1 MIKRH
6 ITLLIVA
13 LLVLTAK
20 AQVSVEQK
28 IDSFAIYI
36 GQQTALRVSVTAPKG
51 HAVVFPNFTPS
62 QELVPGIEV
71 LHADEEET
79 AELDNGMQKTTK
91 SYTLTS
97 FDEKLYS
104 LPGLKVK
111 VNNKEYEAN
120 ILALKVV
127 TMDVDTLH
135 PNQFFP
141 PKDVQNNPFSWTEE
155 PWASIFYLSVL
166 MLLLAALGV
175 YLLVR
180 LKQNKPVITR
190 IRIVKKI
197 LPHQKAMTAIE
208 RIKAEKMTASEN
220 QKEYYTQL
228 TDALRQYINERF
240 GFNAMEM
247 TSAEIIEHLNA
258 NGNQEMMNELK
269 EIFQTADLVK
279 FAKYATLINEND
291 LNLVNA
297 IEFIDKTKIENQPD
311 TERIVPELTEAD
323 KRTKQT
329 RVVLKTV
336 IWAIAVCVV
345 AIMVYI
351 VYSLYDVLG

>member
-1 MIKRH
+1 
-6 ITLLIVA
+6 
-13 LLVLTAK
+13 
-20 AQVSVEQK
+20 
-28 IDSFAIYI
+28 
-36 GQQTALRVSVTAPKG
+36 
-51 HAVVFPNFTPS
+51 
-62 QELVPGIEV
+62 
-71 LHADEEET
+71 
-79 AELDNGMQKTTK
+79 
-91 SYTLTS
+91 
-97 FDEKLYS
+97 
-104 LPGLKVK
+104 
-111 VNNKEYEAN
+111 
-120 ILALKVV
+120 
-127 TMDVDTLH
+127 MDVDTLH

-141 PKDVQNNPFSWTEE
+141 PKDVQNNPFSWADE

-175 YLLVR
+175 YLFVR

-208 RIKAEKMTASEN
+208 RIKAERMTASEN

-247 TSAEIIEHLNA
+247 TSSEIIEHLNA

-329 RVVLKTV
+329 RLALKTV
-336 IWAIAVCVV
+336 IWTIGVCVV
-345 AIMVYI
+345 AIAVYI
-351 VYSLYDVLG
+351 AYSLYDVLG

>member
-1 MIKRH
+1 
-6 ITLLIVA
+6 
-13 LLVLTAK
+13 
-20 AQVSVEQK
+20 
-28 IDSFAIYI
+28 
-36 GQQTALRVSVTAPKG
+36 
-51 HAVVFPNFTPS
+51 
-62 QELVPGIEV
+62 
-71 LHADEEET
+71 
-79 AELDNGMQKTTK
+79 
-91 SYTLTS
+91 
-97 FDEKLYS
+97 
-104 LPGLKVK
+104 
-111 VNNKEYEAN
+111 
-120 ILALKVV
+120 
-127 TMDVDTLH
+127 
-135 PNQFFP
+135 
-141 PKDVQNNPFSWTEE
+141 
-155 PWASIFYLSVL
+155 
-166 MLLLAALGV
+166 
-175 YLLVR
+175 
-180 LKQNKPVITR
+180 
-190 IRIVKKI
+190 
-197 LPHQKAMTAIE
+197 MTAIE

-297 IEFIDKTKIENQPD
+297 IQFIDKTKIENQPD

-329 RVVLKTV
+329 RVALKTV
-336 IWAIAVCVV
+336 IWTIAICVA

>member
-1 MIKRH
+1 
-6 ITLLIVA
+6 
-13 LLVLTAK
+13 
-20 AQVSVEQK
+20 
-28 IDSFAIYI
+28 
-36 GQQTALRVSVTAPKG
+36 
-51 HAVVFPNFTPS
+51 
-62 QELVPGIEV
+62 
-71 LHADEEET
+71 
-79 AELDNGMQKTTK
+79 
-91 SYTLTS
+91 
-97 FDEKLYS
+97 
-104 LPGLKVK
+104 
-111 VNNKEYEAN
+111 
-120 ILALKVV
+120 
-127 TMDVDTLH
+127 
-135 PNQFFP
+135 
-141 PKDVQNNPFSWTEE
+141 
-155 PWASIFYLSVL
+155 

-175 YLLVR
+175 YLFVR

-208 RIKAEKMTASEN
+208 RIKAERMTASEN

-247 TSAEIIEHLNA
+247 TSSEIIEHLNA

-329 RVVLKTV
+329 RLALKTV
-336 IWAIAVCVV
+336 IWTIGVCVV
-345 AIMVYI
+345 AIAVYI
-351 VYSLYDVLG
+351 AYSLYDVLG

>member
-1 MIKRH
+1 M
-6 ITLLIVA
+6 
-13 LLVLTAK
+13 
-20 AQVSVEQK
+20 
-28 IDSFAIYI
+28 
-36 GQQTALRVSVTAPKG
+36 
-51 HAVVFPNFTPS
+51 
-62 QELVPGIEV
+62 
-71 LHADEEET
+71 
-79 AELDNGMQKTTK
+79 
-91 SYTLTS
+91 
-97 FDEKLYS
+97 
-104 LPGLKVK
+104 
-111 VNNKEYEAN
+111 
-120 ILALKVV
+120 
-127 TMDVDTLH
+127 
-135 PNQFFP
+135 
-141 PKDVQNNPFSWTEE
+141 
-155 PWASIFYLSVL
+155 FYLSVL

-297 IEFIDKTKIENQPD
+297 IQFIDKTKIENQPD

-329 RVVLKTV
+329 RVALKTV
-336 IWAIAVCVV
+336 IWTIAICVA